1 VGGSAGPDT
10 ISGTSPYDTEGQPM
24 SPRHPV
30 RAASVLATSLLLL
43 LAGVANAQ
51 PDIPPGHKD
60 LKNGRGWTYDFGW
73 MILVPALLMVV
84 LLVVGYL
91 VKSRD
96 FRANAKR
103 GGSK

>member
-1 VGGSAGPDT
+1 
-10 ISGTSPYDTEGQPM
+10 M

-43 LAGVANAQ
+43 VSGTAFAQ

-73 MILVPALLMVV
+73 MILTGALLMLVAVV
-84 LLVVGYL
+84 LGYL